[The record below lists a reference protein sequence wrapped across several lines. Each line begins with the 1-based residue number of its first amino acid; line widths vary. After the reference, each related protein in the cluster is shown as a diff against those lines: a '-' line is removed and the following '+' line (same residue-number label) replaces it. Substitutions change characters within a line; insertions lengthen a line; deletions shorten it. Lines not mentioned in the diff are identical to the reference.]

1 LKIGL
6 IKRIGDV
13 KELETLK
20 ESRRCFGF
28 TLIELLVVIS
38 IIALLLSIIVPS
50 LGNAKEAARM
60 MVCKSHLKQISTGA
74 NLWSYDNDDWT
85 VAVTWFY
92 YREFSGESGVEGQ
105 WPGSIEPYTNAAITS
120 DHEHHNKSAG
130 FKPTLYSC
138 PSLSKK
144 RAQNMLL
151 EIYPDYTQEQLD
163 AEWFLD
169 LPTQQYK
176 AYAANGYALTAYGGE
191 AALGPSSRQR
201 GGGQW
206 DFNGVENG
214 VWKDHGSMKLS
225 NIRSPGSYMSFM
237 DHTGFWVRQDGYDN
251 DWGSTLFYGPDFD
264 QADANTQR
272 LNVWRWHKNNK
283 QANMVFFDG
292 HVGVTPSNFKER
304 TTQMLGG
311 GFVEKKIGK
320 H

>member
-1 LKIGL
+1 MIGQVKKMNQLK
-6 IKRIGDV
+6 
-13 KELETLK
+13 T
-20 ESRRCFGF
+20 SRVCFGF

-50 LGNAKEAARM
+50 LGNAKEAARS
-60 MVCKSHLKQISTGA
+60 VLCKSNLKQISTGA

-85 VAVTWFY
+85 VAATWFY
-92 YREFSGESGVEGQ
+92 YREISGDSGVEGK
-105 WPGSIEPYTNAAITS
+105 WPGSIEPYTNSALTT

-144 RAQNMLL
+144 RAQTMLR
-151 EIYPDYTQEQLD
+151 EIYPSYTQEELD
-163 AEWFLD
+163 GAWFLD

-176 AYAANGYALTAYGGE
+176 AYAANGYAMTAYADE
-191 AALGPSSRQR
+191 TTALGSSSRQR
-201 GGGQW
+201 GGDQW
-206 DFNGVENG
+206 SFNGTDYG

-237 DHTGFWVRQDGYDN
+237 DHTGFWVKQDGYSN
-251 DWGSTLFYGPDFD
+251 EAASNLFYGPDFD
-264 QADANTQR
+264 QADANTQYY
-272 LNVWRWHKNNK
+272 NVWRWHKDNK

-292 HVGVTPSNFKER
+292 HVGTTPNNFKER

-311 GFVEKKIGK
+311 GFVEKKNR
-320 H
+320 